1 MPIYFFDT
9 SALAKHYHP
18 EQGTPEVDRIL
29 TEQGSRYFI
38 SRLSAVEIQSVFASK
53 ARSQTITLQALQNLQ
68 QRFAGDLS
76 SRRFQVMKVFPGN
89 LREAERLI
97 KKYAP
102 TRSFRTLDA
111 IQLTFALELRR
122 KGSLDYFVCADD
134 RFCAVAQ
141 AEGFSVINPEII

>member
-18 EQGTPEVDRIL
+18 ETGTPEVERIL
-29 TEQGSRYFI
+29 TEQGSLHFI

-53 ARSQTITLQALQNLQ
+53 ARNQVITSQDLQKLQKL
-68 QRFAGDLS
+68 FAGDLS
-76 SRRFQVMKVFPGN
+76 SRRLQVLKVLPSHF
-89 LREAERLI
+89 REAERLI
-97 KKYAP
+97 KKHAP

-111 IQLTFALELRR
+111 LQLSFALELNR

-134 RFCAVAQ
+134 RFCVIAQ
-141 AEGFSVINPEII
+141 DEGLTVINPETI